1 MHDISASASS
11 PSSLPASASES
22 PPSALT
28 PVPAPAEWAL
38 PFAPV
43 APRRPKKRRNR
54 SGWGPF
60 RSVVRERSA
69 AFNLTLDVQQ
79 LQQEVQ
85 ALTAVR
91 DALLLKSLN
100 LRHAPDGSLMR
111 TVREYF
117 RLFRRGYRVDGDPP
131 RLEGDEAGATDG
143 LVRESE
149 QRAFIFSAM
158 DEALDCG
165 NGLFGPQVMVE
176 QNRNYSNFLRY
187 IAFEL
192 ESFDIV
198 AAEDSVI
205 ITTRATLRFQIL
217 RMTIAMIFPHI
228 LGNEGIVARLVGQ
241 ELAPVGTITFYFNA
255 KGKCEKYTAELDF
268 AELLFGLL
276 DDPKDVDVLMGR
288 ALIADNSMLGLD
300 QPSKFEVA
308 TDVEDRVENNE
319 DACVAIENLDPET
332 SDSGTVY
339 SSQEYDMPAN
349 YTAQQPTQVP
359 GQRFDW
365 AVAPNSDSGSEG
377 EQPSVKSS
385 RVSLSSIVD
394 EYFAVFGATS
404 SVDNHGYVRPLEV
417 AHDLAQREFVS
428 TYFAGNARIGGDR
441 IGPQGVLHQWE
452 ILRSVF
458 HVASFRQ
465 TAPNSVMYDPVH
477 NSYVIRTTAE
487 YRLQS
492 TLRTIGIVFPHVHP
506 QSPAA
511 SLLLSQQL
519 VVQSDLAFFMTG
531 DVEKVTRMTERLDI
545 RAAVAAVVQNPDAQS
560 QLLSEA
566 RISKD
571 GQLLLDAGQKQESV
585 GHFSF

>member
-1 MHDISASASS
+1 M
-11 PSSLPASASES
+11 
-22 PPSALT
+22 
-28 PVPAPAEWAL
+28 PVPVLVPAEWAL

-117 RLFRRGYRVDGDPP
+117 RLFRRGYRVHGDQP
-131 RLEGDEAGATDG
+131 RLEGADAGVADG

-176 QNRNYSNFLRY
+176 QISNYSTFLRY

-198 AAEDSVI
+198 AAEESVI

-228 LGNEGIVARLVGQ
+228 MGNEGIVARLVGQ
-241 ELAPVGTITFYFNA
+241 ELAPVGTVTFYFNA

-268 AELLFGLL
+268 AGLFFALL
-276 DDPKDVDVLMGR
+276 DDPKDVEALMGR

-300 QPSKFEVA
+300 QPSEFPVA
-308 TDVEDRVENNE
+308 ADVEEDRIDYSIRPNSVSIGPPEYNEGVGVEMG
-319 DACVAIENLDPET
+319 ILDTET
-332 SDSGTVY
+332 SDSDTLY
-339 SSQEYDMPAN
+339 SPQEHSTPAY
-349 YTAQQPTQVP
+349 YTGQQPTQVP
-359 GQRFDW
+359 LQTFDW
-365 AVAPNSDSGSEG
+365 TVAPNSDSSSEG
-377 EQPSVKSS
+377 GQPSEKSS

-404 SVDNHGYVRPLEV
+404 SVDNHGYVRPLEA
-417 AHDLAQREFVS
+417 AHDLAQRDFLA
-428 TYFAGNARIGGDR
+428 TYFASNARCGGDR
-441 IGPQGVLHQWE
+441 LGPQGLLHWWE
-452 ILRSVF
+452 TLRSVF

-465 TAPNSVMYDPVH
+465 TAPSSVMFDPVH
-477 NSYVIRTTAE
+477 NSYVTRTTAE

-492 TLRTIGIVFPHVHP
+492 TLRTIGLVFPHVHP

-511 SLLLSQQL
+511 RLLLSRQL
-519 VVQSDLAFFMTG
+519 VVQSDLAFFMAG
-531 DVEKVTRMTERLDI
+531 DVEKVTQLTERLDI
-545 RAAVAAVVQNPDAQS
+545 GAAVAAVVQDPVAQS
-560 QLLSEA
+560 QLLSQA

-571 GQLLLDAGQKQESV
+571 GQLSLSAGQELEDV